1 MLDKKDTTLLKLD
14 CKSKDKVYDML
25 FGKADA
31 CLKKAKTVALLYLGS
46 PYYMTRALE
55 EYNIEEVNIFTTK
68 DFKFIYE
75 PFENAERVKI
85 WYVDNVKDT
94 FKECDMKFDCIIMNP
109 PYGSKKDGTSNYFHY
124 DITNNAIA
132 HLAPT
137 GKLVSLMP
145 NTLVTA
151 ITENNSIRRLKESF
165 DKTCISIEHVDSK
178 IFEDTNMKPL
188 AIYYFE
194 ANKKNDR
201 IIHICV
207 CDKTDDVK
215 SLFNFNFMHSSN
227 DVKILNKC
235 KVGDF
240 TSHIKV
246 YEGQDIDKFIS
257 NNKVK
262 KFKYFVITSRA
273 NGGMNARWQSL
284 KLRNYGIVEYSNL
297 KDLLKADRASKM
309 FVGFD
314 TLMQAKN
321 FYNLL
326 VTDYFRYELVKMQ
339 NDQNMKGPVYRFIP
353 DIDYSNIDTKEKF
366 YKLFNITPAEQKV
379 IEETMEKYK

>member
-1 MLDKKDTTLLKLD
+1 
-14 CKSKDKVYDML
+14 
-25 FGKADA
+25 
-31 CLKKAKTVALLYLGS
+31 
-46 PYYMTRALE
+46 
-55 EYNIEEVNIFTTK
+55 
-68 DFKFIYE
+68 
-75 PFENAERVKI
+75 
-85 WYVDNVKDT
+85 
-94 FKECDMKFDCIIMNP
+94 MKFDCIIMNP
-109 PYGSKKDGTSNYFHY
+109 PYGSKKDGTSNYLHY

-297 KDLLKADRASKM
+297 KDLLTADRASKM

>member
-1 MLDKKDTTLLKLD
+1 
-14 CKSKDKVYDML
+14 
-25 FGKADA
+25 
-31 CLKKAKTVALLYLGS
+31 
-46 PYYMTRALE
+46 
-55 EYNIEEVNIFTTK
+55 
-68 DFKFIYE
+68 
-75 PFENAERVKI
+75 
-85 WYVDNVKDT
+85 
-94 FKECDMKFDCIIMNP
+94 MKFDCIIMNP
-109 PYGSKKDGTSNYFHY
+109 PYGSKKDGTSNYLHY

-132 HLAPT
+132 HLTPT

-339 NDQNMKGPVYRFIP
+339 NDQNMKGPVYGFIP

-366 YKLFNITPAEQKV
+366 YKLFNITPEEQKV

>member
-1 MLDKKDTTLLKLD
+1 M
-14 CKSKDKVYDML
+14 S
-25 FGKADA
+25 
-31 CLKKAKTVALLYLGS
+31 
-46 PYYMTRALE
+46 LE
-55 EYNIEEVNIFTTK
+55 T
-68 DFKFIYE
+68 
-75 PFENAERVKI
+75 
-85 WYVDNVKDT
+85 
-94 FKECDMKFDCIIMNP
+94 DMKFDCIIMNP
-109 PYGSKKDGTSNYFHY
+109 PYGSKKDGTSNHLHY

-297 KDLLKADRASKM
+297 KDLLTADRASKM

-366 YKLFNITPAEQKV
+366 YKLFNITPAEQKI
-379 IEETMEKYK
+379 IEETMEKYVAKGTNK

>member
-1 MLDKKDTTLLKLD
+1 
-14 CKSKDKVYDML
+14 
-25 FGKADA
+25 
-31 CLKKAKTVALLYLGS
+31 
-46 PYYMTRALE
+46 
-55 EYNIEEVNIFTTK
+55 
-68 DFKFIYE
+68 
-75 PFENAERVKI
+75 
-85 WYVDNVKDT
+85 
-94 FKECDMKFDCIIMNP
+94 MKFDCIIMNP
-109 PYGSKKDGTSNYFHY
+109 PYGSKKDGTSNYLHY

-132 HLAPT
+132 HLTPT

-145 NTLVTA
+145 NTLVTS

-201 IIHICV
+201 IIHISV

-215 SLFNFNFMHSSN
+215 SLFNFNFMHSLN

-297 KDLLKADRASKM
+297 KDLLTADRASKM

-326 VTDYFRYELVKMQ
+326 VTDYFRYELAKMQ

-353 DIDYSNIDTKEKF
+353 DVDYSNIDTKEKF

-379 IEETMEKYK
+379 IEETMEK